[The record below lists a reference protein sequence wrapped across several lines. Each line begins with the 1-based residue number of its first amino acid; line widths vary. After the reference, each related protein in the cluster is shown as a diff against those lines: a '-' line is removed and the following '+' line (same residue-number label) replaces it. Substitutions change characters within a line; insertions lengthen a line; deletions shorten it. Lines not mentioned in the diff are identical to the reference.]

1 MNGEVVHTNLFR
13 MNMLTIR
20 DKPLKIS
27 LIILAGSLLFFSS
40 LRVIYKYFPA
50 PEVLALLLLVIYL
63 LVIYFAYVGKPIF
76 RSFVSNPI
84 FIVIVLAITFSA
96 IYFAYPIA
104 DGLKAQMRG
113 SDQDDCVILGAQ
125 RLIQGLFPYSV
136 RSYYGNPCSPGPGM
150 LILYLPFVYFHAYV
164 GGAFA
169 LLLTALASLRRQS
182 YSWLEPGY
190 FLFFLSMSLLWWELQ
205 VVGSDLIALGLG
217 LVLVM
222 TILPNIIANKQ
233 KIYIVL
239 VGILVGLLASTRI
252 NLFFIF
258 PFLSIFIFWYWNK
271 GAFLFFFVALFFAL
285 IPTLWFY
292 SLNPAE
298 FTPFHLVGKAGIL
311 LPPATFIFAALVCA
325 GLGILGIV
333 LGRKSLS
340 YGAASLFLG
349 LAPMLCILALADIW
363 NRQWQ
368 WSQWEGAN
376 YLMPILPL
384 SALIL
389 AQFRKD

>member
-1 MNGEVVHTNLFR
+1 
-13 MNMLTIR
+13 MLNIG
-20 DKPLKIS
+20 DKFLKIFFVA
-27 LIILAGSLLFFSS
+27 LAIGILFWSN

-50 PEVLALLLLVIYL
+50 PVVIALLLFVIYL
-63 LVIYFAYVGKPIF
+63 AVIYFTCVRK
-76 RSFVSNPI
+76 SFINCWVSNPI
-84 FIVIVLAITFSA
+84 FISVVLIITFTV
-96 IYFAYPIA
+96 IIFAYPIA

-150 LILYLPFVYFHAYV
+150 LILYLPFVYFHVYV

-169 LLLTALASLRRQS
+169 ILLTALACLRRQS
-182 YSWLEPGY
+182 YSWLKPGY

-205 VVGSDLIALGLG
+205 VVGSDLISLGLG

-222 TILPNIIANKQ
+222 TILPNMIANKQ

-258 PFLSIFIFWYWNK
+258 PLLSIFIFWYWKK
-271 GAFLFFFVALFFAL
+271 GAFLFFFIALFFAL
-285 IPTLWFY
+285 IPTLWLY

-298 FTPFHLVGKAGIL
+298 FTPFHLVGKAGVL
-311 LPPATFIFAALVCA
+311 LPPATFLFAALVCA

-333 LGRKSLS
+333 LGRKSLR
-340 YGAASLFLG
+340 YGAVSLFLG

-389 AQFRKD
+389 AQFSKD

>member
-1 MNGEVVHTNLFR
+1 
-13 MNMLTIR
+13 MLNIG
-20 DKPLKIS
+20 DKFLKIFFVA
-27 LIILAGSLLFFSS
+27 LAIGILFWSN
-40 LRVIYKYFPA
+40 LRVIYKYFPV
-50 PEVLALLLLVIYL
+50 PGVIALLLFVIYL
-63 LVIYFAYVGKPIF
+63 TVIYFTCVRK
-76 RSFVSNPI
+76 SFVDSWVSNPI
-84 FIVIVLAITFSA
+84 FISVVLTITFA
-96 IYFAYPIA
+96 VICYAYPIA
-104 DGLKAQMRG
+104 DGLKTQMRG

-136 RSYYGNPCSPGPGM
+136 RSYYGNPCSPAPGM
-150 LILYLPFVYFHAYV
+150 LILYLPFVYLHAYV

-169 LLLTALASLRRQS
+169 LLLAALASLRRQS
-182 YSWLEPGY
+182 DSLHEPGY
-190 FLFFLSMSLLWWELQ
+190 FLFFVSMSLLWWELQ

-222 TILPNIIANKQ
+222 TILPNIIANQQ

-258 PFLSIFIFWYWNK
+258 PFLSIFIFWYWKK
-271 GAFLFFFVALFFAL
+271 GAFLFFFIALFFAL
-285 IPTLWFY
+285 IPTLWLY
-292 SLNPAE
+292 SLNPSE
-298 FTPFHLVGKAGIL
+298 FTPFHLVGKAGVL
-311 LPPATFIFAALVCA
+311 LPSLIFLFAALVCA
-325 GLGILGIV
+325 GLGIFGIV
-333 LGRKSLS
+333 LGRKSLR

-368 WSQWEGAN
+368 WGQWEGAN
-376 YLMPILPL
+376 YLMPVLPL

>member
-1 MNGEVVHTNLFR
+1 
-13 MNMLTIR
+13 MLSAT
-20 DKPLKIS
+20 DKALRIS
-27 LIILAGSLLFFSS
+27 LATLAFGILFWSN

-50 PEVLALLLLVIYL
+50 PGVIALLLFVIYL
-63 LVIYFAYVGKPIF
+63 IVIYFIYIRK
-76 RSFVSNPI
+76 SFVISWMSNPI
-84 FIVIVLAITFSA
+84 FIGMVLIITFAVILS
-96 IYFAYPIA
+96 AYPIA
-104 DGLKAQMRG
+104 DGLKTQMRG

-136 RSYYGNPCSPGPGM
+136 RSYYGNPCSPAPGM
-150 LILYLPFVYFHAYV
+150 LILYMPFIYLHAFIA
-164 GGAFA
+164 GAFT
-169 LLLTALASLRRQS
+169 LLLVALTTLRRQS
-182 YSWLEPGY
+182 YSWLEPGC

-222 TILPNIIANKQ
+222 TILPNIIAHQQ

-239 VGILVGLLASTRI
+239 VGVLAGLLASTRI

-258 PFLSIFIFWYWNK
+258 PFLSIFIFWHWKK
-271 GAFLFFFVALFFAL
+271 GALLFFFSALFFAV
-285 IPTLWFY
+285 IPTLWLY

-298 FTPFHLVGKAGIL
+298 FTPFHLVGKAGVL
-311 LPPATFIFAALVCA
+311 LPPATFLFAALVCA

-333 LGRKSLS
+333 LGRKSLR
-340 YGAASLFLG
+340 YGAVSLFLG

-363 NRQWQ
+363 SRQWQ
-368 WSQWEGAN
+368 WGQWEGAN

-389 AQFRKD
+389 VQFSKD